1 MRGAERF
8 KKSLPAT
15 LWRRRRGPVVAVPL
29 ALLLLIGCVLA
40 LWGLRNAT
48 RPFQQQQQQTDA
60 MERIAPGGWLTGT
73 DLVEQVRDA
82 LSIGT
87 RGHCTVVLGLDE
99 RVRDPALAR
108 VLQWFAGER
117 RLWHLR
123 GVTRAD
129 VQKAAAETFLR
140 NTTTITSSPRE
151 RGFVFSHPV
160 PTTKIDAPVACSVS
174 HLLALNW
181 LLRHG
186 CKTALVLEDDA
197 SLEALPLWDA
207 PVAQVI
213 REACTPAKPLL
224 QMEVKLVSLL
234 KGGYSGV
241 MRLED
246 LTVNCSRRHLLQHR
260 RHITYGTA
268 AYGISAAGM
277 RRVLQRFSLRP
288 DSELIDAT
296 KVVQSGGHADVHVIL
311 NEQTTRVL
319 WPAYFFE
326 YGDAK
331 SYITGERKKEYYMLS
346 ANKAIEANLERA
358 ALCHVFV

>member
-1 MRGAERF
+1 M
-8 KKSLPAT
+8 
-15 LWRRRRGPVVAVPL
+15 LWRQRRGTVVAVPL
-29 ALLLLIGCVLA
+29 ALLLLIGCLLA
-40 LWGLRNAT
+40 LRALRNAT
-48 RPFQQQQQQTDA
+48 RSYQQQQQRTDA
-60 MERIAPGGWLTGT
+60 RERIAPGGWLTGT

-108 VLQWFAGER
+108 VLQWFAGEH

-129 VQKAAAETFLR
+129 VRKAAAETRLR
-140 NTTTITSSPRE
+140 NATTIATTSSQE
-151 RGFVFSHPV
+151 RGYVFSRPV
-160 PTTKIDAPVACSVS
+160 PTAKIDAPVACSVS
-174 HLLALNW
+174 HLLALHW

-186 CKTALVLEDDA
+186 CETALVLEDDA

-246 LTVNCSRRHLLQHR
+246 LPVNCSRRHLLRHR
-260 RHITYGTA
+260 RHVTYGTA

-277 RRVLQRFSLRP
+277 RRVLRRFRLRP
-288 DSELIDAT
+288 DSELIDVT

-326 YGDAK
+326 HGDAK

-346 ANKAIEANLERA
+346 ANKAIEANLERT
-358 ALCHVFV
+358 ALCNVFV